1 MKAFRLS
8 LAVLALSGLVALP
21 AWAEESVTAW
31 RLFVADHEQPLVTAL
46 DLADGSVLGTFPL
59 GSPARLYATPSGA
72 GVYAVQGAANQVSV
86 IGTGL
91 KFDDHGDHGDLHVA
105 APGPVGAALLGDKP
119 VHFVPHDGRIAVF
132 FDGEG
137 KARLLNE
144 ADWLDGKVESQEITL
159 AAPHHGVAIP
169 FGAQTLVSVPD
180 PANADNLPIGM
191 EWRGADGAIIG
202 DMAACPDLHGEATS
216 GDVTAIACATGLL
229 LVEPGADGPVIRHLP
244 YDPALPAGKTTTLV
258 GGVGLQYFLG
268 NYGADKVAL
277 IDPAAETPFR
287 LVDLPMRRVHFAVD
301 PVRVKYAYVFTEDG
315 ALQRINVLSGVID
328 KTLQLTEPYSMDGE
342 WSLPRPRIAVAG
354 DRIVV
359 TDPLKSVLHVINAEH
374 FALDRDIPLAG
385 KPYNIVAVGGSGAA
399 H

>member
-1 MKAFRLS
+1 MKAFHLS
-8 LAVLALSGLVALP
+8 LAVMALSGLAAMP

-46 DLADGSVLGTFPL
+46 DLADGSVLGAFPL
-59 GSPARLYATPSGA
+59 GSPARLYATPSKA
-72 GVYAVQGAANQVSV
+72 AVYAVQGAADQVSI

-105 APGPVGAALLGDKP
+105 APGPVGAALPGDQP

-137 KARLLNE
+137 KVRLLNE
-144 ADWLDGKVESQEITL
+144 ADWLEGKVESQEITL
-159 AAPHHGVAIP
+159 AASHHGVAIP

-191 EWRGADGAIIG
+191 EWRGADGATIG

-229 LVEPGADGPVIRHLP
+229 LVEPGKDGPTIRHLA
-244 YDPALPAGKTTTLV
+244 YDPALPEGKTTTLL

-268 NYGADKVAL
+268 SYGADKIAL
-277 IDPAAETPFR
+277 IDPSAEKPFR
-287 LVDLPMRRVHFAVD
+287 LVDLPVRRVHFAVD

-315 ALQRINVLSGVID
+315 ALQRINVLSGTIE
-328 KTLQLTEPYSMDGE
+328 KSLKLTEPYSMDGD

-359 TDPLKSVLHVINAEH
+359 TDPLKSVLHVIDAEG
-374 FALDRDIPLAG
+374 FVLDRDIPLAG
-385 KPYNIVAVGGSGAA
+385 KPYNIVAVGGSGAV